1 MLGANGEK
9 LVEDVWSLDGPSD
22 GNFKEGIHH
31 FLLENLARL
40 GVVEEDEVLGGE
52 DGHGRG
58 GKGPDGRQRRR
69 PGVFEDLGQGGP
81 WTLRRG
87 RRRADGTGAGATPS
101 RAQGGGGPDRDR
113 RLFSEGRG
121 RTDGAG
127 ARAAPGRTQGGGGP
141 DRHRRL
147 LLLGRCC
154 GLGRGSDRRRERACP
169 LAHEA
174 VVAPRA
180 RLIALDVPP
189 LALQAALARLA
200 MGAAKLSGSG

>member
-1 MLGANGEK
+1 MLGANGEE

-31 FLLENLARL
+31 FLLKNHARL
-40 GVVEEDEVLGGE
+40 GVVEEDEVLGGK

-81 WTLRRG
+81 WTFRRG
-87 RRRADGTGAGATPS
+87 RRRADGTGGGGTPG
-101 RAQGGGGPDRDR
+101 RTQGGGGRDWDR
-113 RLFSEGRG
+113 RLFAQGRG

-127 ARAAPGRTQGGGGP
+127 ARGTPGRFQGGCGP

-147 LLLGRCC
+147 LALGRRCS
-154 GLGRGSDRRRERACP
+154 LGRGSDRRRERACP

-174 VVAPRA
+174 VVAPGA
-180 RLIALDVPP
+180 RLIALDVSP

-200 MGAAKLSGSG
+200 MGAAQLSGGR